1 METKRKYQAVIFDLD
16 GVICSTDQYHYLAW
30 KEIADE
36 LGIYFD
42 EEINNRLR
50 GVSRMESLEIVL
62 ENYEQT
68 LSEEDKRALAEK
80 KNEIYVELL
89 GRMTEEDL
97 SAEVKETL
105 DRLRAQGLALAIGS
119 SSRNAK
125 FILKRLGLEHY
136 FDAVSD
142 GTNIARSKP
151 DPEVFLKAAEFLHKK
166 PEQCLVVEDAE
177 AGILAAGRG
186 GFDSAGLG
194 GAASCGKADYRMDSF
209 SGLLDIV
216 KADPSEKTID
226 LKKAPFYLGDA
237 DIAWV
242 EETLEKMTPEEKVGQ
257 LFCPI
262 GYSTEPEYLNMLLGF
277 HIGGLFFRDGVGEE
291 MRKTFAYAQ
300 EHTRIPLL
308 IPSNLEA
315 GGDGAATDGTPYGK
329 QMACAAAG
337 DKKYAYRLG
346 KIACT
351 EAAALGINWAFAPVV
366 DIDRNYHNPITN
378 VRTYGDD
385 PETVYEYAGEY
396 MRAAKECG
404 VAVSIKHFP
413 GDGVDERDQHLLT
426 SVNSLSMEEW
436 DRTYGSI
443 YKRLIE
449 DGALTV
455 MAGHI
460 AMPAYQ
466 EHLNP
471 ETKHKIIP
479 ASLSKELL
487 NGLLREKLGFQGLV
501 ITDATP
507 MVGFCAAMERE
518 RSVPLAIENGCD
530 MILFN
535 KDLAEDYRF
544 MMQGYRSGLLS
555 ERRLLDANRRILAV
569 KAALRLHEKNRDGSL
584 VPGKEQLSVLRN
596 KQHIGWARE
605 LADASVTLV
614 KDTAHLLPVSAE
626 RYPRVLLEILGD
638 FPSNSRVIGKVR
650 EELEKRKFQVS
661 VYEKENFEMGVD
673 NVKDFKEKYDL
684 VIYIGNVE
692 NASNR
697 TTNRLNWYTFWGQG
711 NNVPWFA
718 QEVPVL
724 FISVANPY
732 HLLDVPMIKTYINC
746 YSNNEYALEAAIEKI
761 TGESPFRGKSPVDP
775 FCGRAELAY

>member
-1 METKRKYQAVIFDLD
+1 M
-16 GVICSTDQYHYLAW
+16 
-30 KEIADE
+30 
-36 LGIYFD
+36 
-42 EEINNRLR
+42 
-50 GVSRMESLEIVL
+50 
-62 ENYEQT
+62 
-68 LSEEDKRALAEK
+68 
-80 KNEIYVELL
+80 
-89 GRMTEEDL
+89 
-97 SAEVKETL
+97 
-105 DRLRAQGLALAIGS
+105 
-119 SSRNAK
+119 
-125 FILKRLGLEHY
+125 
-136 FDAVSD
+136 
-142 GTNIARSKP
+142 
-151 DPEVFLKAAEFLHKK
+151 
-166 PEQCLVVEDAE
+166 
-177 AGILAAGRG
+177 
-186 GFDSAGLG
+186 
-194 GAASCGKADYRMDSF
+194 
-209 SGLLDIV
+209 
-216 KADPSEKTID
+216 D
-226 LKKAPFYLGDA
+226 LKKKPFYLSDA
-237 DIAWV
+237 DIEWIEKTLAQM
-242 EETLEKMTPEEKVGQ
+242 TLEEKIGA

-262 GYSTEPEYLNMLLGF
+262 GYSTDPEYLDMLLGF

-300 EHTRIPLL
+300 SHSRIPLL

-315 GGDGAATDGTPYGK
+315 GGDGAAIDGTPYGK

-346 KIACT
+346 KVACT

-385 PETVYEYAGEY
+385 PETVYTYAKEY
-396 MRAAKECG
+396 MRAATECN

-436 DRTYGSI
+436 DETYGKI
-443 YKRLIE
+443 YRRLIE

-466 EHLNP
+466 EYYNP
-471 ETKHKIIP
+471 QTAGRMIP

-487 NGLLREKLGFQGLV
+487 HNLLREKLGFNGLV

-507 MVGFCAAMERE
+507 MVGFTAAMARE

-535 KDLAEDYRF
+535 KDLAEDYQF
-544 MMQGYRSGLLS
+544 MMDGYKNGILS
-555 ERRLLDANRRILAV
+555 EDRLIEANRRILAL
-569 KAALRLHEKNRDGSL
+569 KAALKLHDKKAVGTL
-584 VPGKEQLSVLRN
+584 VPSENSRQVLKN
-596 KQHIGWARE
+596 SKHIEWAKE
-605 LADASVTLV
+605 LADASITLV
-614 KDTAHLLPVSAE
+614 KDTQKLLPIDAAQ
-626 RYPRVLLEILGD
+626 YPRVLLEIMGD
-638 FPSNSRVIGKVR
+638 FPSNERVLKQVK
-650 EELEKRKFQVS
+650 EELEKKKFQVF
-661 VYEKENFEMGVD
+661 VYEKENFEIGVD
-673 NVKDFKEKYDL
+673 NVKSFKEKYDL

-718 QEVPVL
+718 NEIPVM
-724 FISVANPY
+724 FISLANPY

-746 YSNNEYALEAAIEKI
+746 YSNNEYVIESVVNKI
-761 TGESPFRGKSPVDP
+761 TGNSGFKGKNPVDP
-775 FCGRAELAY
+775 FCGRKELSY